1 MVEAVIEV
9 SWLALRKRIMV
20 IIALVTVMA
29 AFSCGT
35 VVASVFLTL
44 AAVGTL
50 AALTLHVALG
60 LGYEYTV

>member
-20 IIALVTVMA
+20 VIALVAVMA

-35 VVASVFLTL
+35 VVTPVFLAL
-44 AAVGTL
+44 ATVGTL
-50 AALTLHVALG
+50 AALTLHVALW
-60 LGYEYTV
+60 LGYEHTV